1 MKITMPTTI
10 QGRPNEEKKEN
21 RKIEVQLFCEK
32 IIEVESSL
40 DFPVSSRGWC
50 YLLEEY
56 GLNKGDFDRAET
68 LINNCRKSG
77 LLPLELC
84 GQDGTRRA
92 TGIDTIDKEKEEY
105 FNHRIDSI
113 KKSMSKYYNPF
124 FFSDYQEKYIELLV
138 EKIDLKGIFK
148 PLCEKYHI
156 PYANS
161 KGWADINGRAD
172 MMQRFKVWEE
182 SGKQCVLLYCGD
194 HDPGGLHISDKII
207 KNLKDLENA
216 ADWNP
221 DNLII
226 DRFGLNYDFIE
237 ENKLTWIENLIT
249 SSNKDLASPKH
260 LDHFKP
266 YVQDYIKKYGAR
278 KVEANALITRIEAGR
293 ELCEQAI
300 LKYIDLDDV
309 KKYEEETAKEREV
322 LQATIDSKNWDL
334 L

>member
-1 MKITMPTTI
+1 
-10 QGRPNEEKKEN
+10 
-21 RKIEVQLFCEK
+21 
-32 IIEVESSL
+32 
-40 DFPVSSRGWC
+40 
-50 YLLEEY
+50 
-56 GLNKGDFDRAET
+56 
-68 LINNCRKSG
+68 
-77 LLPLELC
+77 
-84 GQDGTRRA
+84 
-92 TGIDTIDKEKEEY
+92 
-105 FNHRIDSI
+105 
-113 KKSMSKYYNPF
+113 MSKYYNPF